1 MQSKK
6 NGQPCPGAAGRI
18 ESMNICDRRVENIS
32 GNGPGDNRSRNR
44 LRQQGGFCFRRLL
57 LILLLILLL
66 PVSSVAENLTCSRLP
81 MLMERFLANHYAM
94 KNMTGEIKTH
104 AVDQMIKSL
113 DPSKT
118 LLYESDLER
127 LRPVL
132 QGVFASMQAGD
143 CAALQQVY
151 DVLVAR
157 ARENEAIVKKIL
169 GPDYRLDETVELNIN
184 VNKRPYVKTT
194 AEKYELLR
202 KVVQFQIENALLAGV
217 DLAEA
222 KKQQI
227 HRYEL
232 QTMRV
237 VERNPEKLITSVAEA
252 FALAL
257 DPHTSYLSS

>member
-1 MQSKK
+1 MISHTAQKK
-6 NGQPCPGAAGRI
+6 DEQPRLGAAGES
-18 ESMNICDRRVENIS
+18 ESMSMYDRSVENIS
-32 GNGPGDNRSRNR
+32 GNTPGNNHHGHGSKDRGS
-44 LRQQGGFCFRRLL
+44 LRKLL

-66 PVSSVAENLTCSRLP
+66 PVSSVAESLTCSRLP

-94 KNMTGEIKTH
+94 KNMTGKIEIH
-104 AVDQMIKSL
+104 SVDQMIKRL

-118 LLYESDLER
+118 LLYESDIER

-132 QGVFASMQAGD
+132 KNVFTSAQAGN

-169 GPDYRLDETVELNIN
+169 GPDYRLDETVELNVN
-184 VNKRPYVKTT
+184 VDKRPYVKT
-194 AEKYELLR
+194 AAQKHELLR
-202 KVVQFQIENALLAGV
+202 KIVQFQIENALPAGV
-217 DLAEA
+217 DLAQA

-237 VERNPEKLITSVAEA
+237 VERNPQAVLN
-252 FALAL
+252 ALHA
-257 DPHTSYLSS
+257 